1 MRRSRWHGPEKETH
15 RLPSCLPVF
24 ANDKAVTQTLY
35 RKMRESYTLEASPG
49 QTRSAKSDLA
59 SPAERCRFL
68 SITTAALSWP

>member
-35 RKMRESYTLEASPG
+35 RKMRKSYTLEAIPG
-49 QTRSAKSDLA
+49 QTRSTKSDLVRHNRRLHCRQRRR
-59 SPAERCRFL
+59 PA
-68 SITTAALSWP
+68 